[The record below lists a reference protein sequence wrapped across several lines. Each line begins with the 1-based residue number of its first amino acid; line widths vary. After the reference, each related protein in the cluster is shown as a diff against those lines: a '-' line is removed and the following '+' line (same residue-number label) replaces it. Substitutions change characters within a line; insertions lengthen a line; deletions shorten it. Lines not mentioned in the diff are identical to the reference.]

1 MFLKD
6 FNSFSRKP
14 LDNQRG
20 MLYNSNPRPT
30 DERSAERR
38 RTRPKERETLEEM
51 NRVWLAKARQ

>member
-20 MLYNSNPRPT
+20 MLYNSNPRPKV
-30 DERSAERR
+30 ERSAER
-38 RTRPKERETLEEM
+38 
-51 NRVWLAKARQ
+51 